1 MFTGI
6 VEYMGEVLQVETE
19 GTNRIF
25 TLEAPFDEPIKIDQ
39 SIAHDGVCL
48 TVTALLPT
56 SEGQIRYTVTAVA
69 ETLEK
74 SHLSQWEV
82 GTRVNVERSMRAHAR
97 IDGHF
102 VQGHVDTVGEVRKVE
117 EVGGSWNYTFRFP
130 DAFTHLLVDKGSV
143 CINGV
148 SLTVVKA
155 ESDQFSVTI
164 IPYTYEHT
172 NFHALKVGKKVNLEF
187 DILGKYMAKLWEK
200 QQGNSN

>member
-6 VEYMGEVLQVETE
+6 IEEIGQIVGIDRD
-19 GTNRIF
+19 GTNIHFRVRSN
-25 TLEAPFDEPIKIDQ
+25 LGKELRIDQ
-39 SIAHDGVCL
+39 SVAHDGVCL
-48 TVTALLPT
+48 TVVD
-56 SEGQIRYTVTAVA
+56 IKNDVHTVTAIN
-69 ETLEK
+69 ETLLK
-74 SHLSQWEV
+74 TNLSDWKQ
-82 GTRVNVERSMRAHAR
+82 GATVNLERCMPAHGR
-97 IDGHF
+97 FDGHI

-117 EVGGSWNYTFRFP
+117 EVGGSWNYTFGFP
-130 DAFTHLLVDKGSV
+130 DAFTHLLEDKGSV

-187 DILGKYMAKLWEK
+187 DILGKYMAKLREK